1 MKNTLKAWLRRLDVT
16 PDPNDYSAVVSYMG
30 SVNMKSVIDAIIS
43 DGIELKRETI
53 EAAVNRYHRKCAEF
67 VLNGWN
73 VDTGLVYMRAIITG
87 AFYGKKVDPTRNSV
101 YVSVTQGA
109 EIRKE
114 VAQTQVEILGEMPDV
129 MYILQVTNM
138 QTKAA
143 DGTLARGRN
152 ALVEGAYLKVT
163 GAEPAVGVYLINVE
177 TGQETKLDD
186 DLLVTNDPSKLMLLI
201 PADCPTGT
209 YRLKVVTQF
218 TGANKLLKAARE
230 AVFAQELTVV

>member
-1 MKNTLKAWLRRLDVT
+1 MKNTLKAWLKRLDVT

-30 SVNMKSVIDAIIS
+30 SINQKGVVDAIIA

-53 EAAVNRYHRKCAEF
+53 EAAVNRYNRKCAEF
-67 VLNGWN
+67 ALNGWN
-73 VDTGLVYMRAIITG
+73 VDTGLVYMRAVITG
-87 AFYGKKVDPTRNSV
+87 AFYGKKVDPARNSV
-101 YVSVTQGA
+101 YVSITQGA
-109 EIRKE
+109 EIRRE

-143 DGTLARGRN
+143 DGTLTRGRN
-152 ALVEGAYLKVT
+152 ALVEGAYLKVM
-163 GAEPAVGVYLINVE
+163 GAEPAVGVYLLNVE
-177 TGQETKLDD
+177 NGQETKLDD
-186 DLLVTNDPSKLMLLI
+186 DLIVTNDPSKLMLLI

-218 TGANKLLKAARE
+218 TAGNKLLKSARE
-230 AVFAQELTVV
+230 VVFAQELTVI